1 MTDKEYWACYN
12 PKNWD
17 KETWAGGAMVV
28 AMFVLSYVV
37 INIFY

>member
-1 MTDKEYWACYN
+1 MTDKEYWAFYN

-17 KETWAGGAMVV
+17 KDTWTGGAMVV
-28 AMFVLSYVV
+28 AMFVLNYVL

>member
-1 MTDKEYWACYN
+1 MTDEEYWACYN

-17 KETWAGGAMVV
+17 KDTLAGGAMVV
-28 AMFVLSYVV
+28 AMLVLTYLI